1 VARCFCHALRDTLR
15 LWRVVY
21 FHIIVHSGT
30 RCHCGALFI
39 FILRDTCGL
48 WRVIFIY
55 MYSKVQNC
63 RIKRRELL
71 LLAPPYYREL
81 ANVLFGILSSEL
93 IVFWRVNV
101 WAMLAKLVGNVGE
114 IGWSMLAKLVGQCW
128 RNWLG
133 NVGDWSMCWR
143 NWLEEAFAVIERER
157 LWHEGAFASRGWS
170 T

>member
-1 VARCFCHALRDTLR
+1 M
-15 LWRVVY
+15 
-21 FHIIVHSGT
+21 HSGT

-71 LLAPPYYREL
+71 LLTPPYYREL

-93 IVFWRVNV
+93 IVFWLMFGR
-101 WAMLAKLVGNVGE
+101 
-114 IGWSMLAKLVGQCW
+114 CW

-133 NVGDWSMCWR
+133 NVGEIGWAM
-143 NWLEEAFAVIERER
+143 LVIGQCVIVALVLLLSYCCVGIVIIILVLLIFYCHCHVGFVGIYCRCHIVAGHITIVAR
-157 LWHEGAFASRGWS
+157 YLICC
-170 T
+170 